1 MVCSIFSNFFS
12 KLSSMVELN
21 ENQVDHHSEQNF
33 LKGPRKQICDIHTPG
48 LALCVQCWILALSP
62 ICHGSWGRLRI
73 LCKLQIDHPSPE
85 HNYTSLGGVGAQW
98 IHYKTENKAEWSQQ
112 GGGKADLRPRWHQTG
127 SFLLNS
133 HCNQNK
139 GNTCFPSCVVFRP
152 KIKFSR
158 ITRLLKCA
166 YFHVSFPRQAS
177 WPPFLSKQHSYSSLM
192 PTKSLWK

>member
-1 MVCSIFSNFFS
+1 MNTKWTITVNRTFWRVLESRSVTFTHQDWPSVFNVESWLCHLFVMG
-12 KLSSMVELN
+12 LGEDYGSSVSFRLIT
-21 ENQVDHHSEQNF
+21 HHQNIIILLLAVSEPSEYTTKQKAKP
-33 LKGPRKQICDIHTPG
+33 KG
-48 LALCVQCWILALSP
+48 
-62 ICHGSWGRLRI
+62 
-73 LCKLQIDHPSPE
+73 
-85 HNYTSLGGVGAQW
+85 
-98 IHYKTENKAEWSQQ
+98 NKAEWSQQ

-192 PTKSLWK
+192 STKSLWK